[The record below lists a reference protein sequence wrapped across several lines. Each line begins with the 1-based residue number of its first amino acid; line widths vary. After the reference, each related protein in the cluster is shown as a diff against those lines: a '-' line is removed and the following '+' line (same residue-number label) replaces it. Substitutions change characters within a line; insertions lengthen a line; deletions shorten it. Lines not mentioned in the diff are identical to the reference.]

1 LAFGCWQLA
10 ISCWLLAVGLLAVG
24 ITSGW
29 WLVVGGLKLKLKLK
43 NEE

>member
-1 LAFGCWQLA
+1 M
-10 ISCWLLAVGLLAVG
+10 LLAVGLWLLAVG